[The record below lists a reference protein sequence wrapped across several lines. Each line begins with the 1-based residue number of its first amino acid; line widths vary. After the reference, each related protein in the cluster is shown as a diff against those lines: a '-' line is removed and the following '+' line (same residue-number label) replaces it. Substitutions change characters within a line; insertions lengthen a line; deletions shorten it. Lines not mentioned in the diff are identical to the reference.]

1 MATLGREKLIER
13 MQARE
18 LVVSPILSR
27 DQIGASSIDLRM
39 GNIVLMVRARGASH
53 VDPAAVKAKQP
64 GHGVEV
70 DRAQKH
76 EKFDI
81 PFKSKFLLHP
91 GSLALAPTLEWLR
104 LPSDVMGIVTAR
116 STWSSEGVK
125 HRVRYTDR
133 AELLGDCYDLNWP
146 TFVGIP
152 RTLYPGMK
160 IAPTAFFSVVGKTER
175 PEKPQFAFSVEPR
188 QGNIVGSDDPSPTHA
203 DLTAGEGFLCRNP
216 SCTRSPCPERLY
228 CATKPLPPAKNS
240 LTPTTYP
247 PPEHNHFHPPFILPT
262 PACPS

>member
-116 STWSSEGVK
+116 STWAREGLSIATATLIEPN
-125 HRVRYTDR
+125 YEGIATL
-133 AELLGDCYDLNWP
+133 ELANLG
-146 TFVGIP
+146 GIP
-152 RTLYPGMK
+152 ITLYPGMR
-160 IAPTAFFSVVGKTER
+160 IAQIAFFSVVGKR
-175 PEKPQFAFSVEPR
+175 SGRRSRSLHSRLSQGRAISWDRMIPLSHPR
-188 QGNIVGSDDPSPTHA
+188 RSDRWAT
-203 DLTAGEGFLCRNP
+203 GFLCRNP
-216 SCTRSPCPERLY
+216 SCTKTPFTER
-228 CATKPLPPAKNS
+228 
-240 LTPTTYP
+240 
-247 PPEHNHFHPPFILPT
+247 
-262 PACPS
+262 